1 MPRLYVFDSFAQTFR
16 SYYAFI
22 NSPLLNSKG
31 EQTSVIYGY
40 ISALLRLIYEQDA
53 RHLVIAMDLP
63 GPGFRH
69 EVYPEYKANRAE
81 MPEEMKQQMPH
92 LEEFQ
97 RLCGLK
103 VVSHVGMEADDV
115 MATLAVRAQA
125 LGWEAWL
132 VTKDKDMTQL
142 LGNGVAMMQM
152 EKSGKPPTVM
162 GPAEVREK
170 WGVEPGQMRDLLALM
185 GDASDN
191 VPGVPK
197 VGAKTAATLLGKYGS
212 LEGIYANLTD
222 ISAKGLRTNL
232 EQYREQALLSQRLV
246 TLRTDLDLGPAL
258 ELESLDVDGFD
269 VDAVAEFCRE
279 HELNSLLRMVER
291 VEKKLAAVR
300 GEGTRSRAATGR
312 TPEKQS
318 SVSVSASGPDVLNE
332 GVGSENPA
340 AENAAGKN
348 SASDNS
354 AQGSDAPRSADQP
367 RAADE
372 PSYLLVTEAN
382 LPELLAELAAAT
394 MVAVDTE
401 TTSLESRHAGL
412 VGLCLATGP
421 ERGWYVPVG
430 HRVARESVGLAATS
444 VVAESAAEGSAPGAT
459 AGQGDLGLLLLGEAV
474 PTPEAVVEVKRV
486 EWVLAPDNLSAERV
500 LREVGGALRRPG
512 LRWVMHHAKYDLQV
526 LENAGYIK
534 EGWLPDFDDSMLA
547 SWCLDAGDR
556 VHSLDEQVER
566 RLNHKMIPIEALIG
580 KGKEQIGFERTPV
593 AQAAEYGAEDAVW
606 TWRLWAELG
615 PELEK
620 QGLLENYRTQE
631 VPLVDLL
638 RRMEARGICIDSAAL
653 QKFGASLAEQIKQR
667 EDMVYREAGQ
677 VFNIA
682 SPKQLGEVLFG
693 DMGLAKGKKTKT
705 GAYSTNAAVLE
716 DLRWENP
723 IVDLVLNYRELV
735 KLKNTYVDVLPD
747 LVDRTTGR
755 VHTSF
760 NQCVAATGRLSS
772 NNPNLQNIP
781 IRTELGK
788 EVRSAFVARDSD
800 HVLLSA
806 DYSQIELRVMAHLSE
821 DAELCAAYK
830 EGADIHTRTASIL
843 FHTFPEMVTREQR
856 QSAKAINF
864 GVIYGMSAFRLAREQ
879 GIPMGHAQQFID
891 DYFLHFAGVRRW
903 IDATIDSARRQGSV
917 DTVFGHRRHIPEL
930 FADNRN
936 LIAQGE
942 RMAVN
947 SVIQGTAADLMK
959 RAMIRVDRALAGAGL
974 RAGLLL
980 QVHDELVLEVHRDDA
995 EALGVLVKRE
1005 MEAAAEFRVPLVAE
1019 LGSGRTWLA
1028 AH

>member
-212 LEGIYANLTD
+212 LEGIYANLAD
-222 ISAKGLRTNL
+222 VSAKGLRTNL

-312 TPEKQS
+312 TPEKLGS
-318 SVSVSASGPDVLNE
+318 
-332 GVGSENPA
+332 GVGTAGLGAAGREGA
-340 AENAAGKN
+340 AEDAGAVQKNVATEN
-348 SASDNS
+348 SAPVADATES
-354 AQGSDAPRSADQP
+354 AGRS

-372 PSYLLVTEAN
+372 PKYVQVTEAN
-382 LPELLAELAAAT
+382 LPELLAELAVAT
-394 MVAVDTE
+394 VVAVDTE

-412 VGLCLATGP
+412 VGLCLATGA

-430 HRVARESVGLAATS
+430 HRVARESVG
-444 VVAESAAEGSAPGAT
+444 SAAEIAVSGST
-459 AGQGDLGLLLLGEAV
+459 AGQGDLGLLLLGETV

-486 EWVLAPDNLSAERV
+486 EWVLSPDNLSAERV
-500 LREVGGALRRPG
+500 LREVGAALRRPG

-526 LENAGYIK
+526 LENAGYLAA
-534 EGWLPDFDDSMLA
+534 ELCAADVVGGMGWLPEFDDSMLA

-593 AQAAEYGAEDAVW
+593 AQAAVYGAEDAVW

-620 QGLLENYRTQE
+620 QGLMENYRTQE

-653 QKFGASLAEQIKQR
+653 QKFGTSLAEQIKQR

-788 EVRSAFVARDSD
+788 EVRSAFVARDAD

-821 DAELCAAYK
+821 DAELCAAYQ

-936 LIAQGE
+936 LISQGE

-995 EALGVLVKRE
+995 EALGTLVKRE
-1005 MEAAAEFRVPLVAE
+1005 MEAAASFRVPLVAE
-1019 LGSGRTWLA
+1019 VGTGPNWLA